1 MDLRIQT
8 LIDALAAL
16 KVMVP
21 DRPEPKPIS
30 QFSVKESSSLEEK
43 QSETVECVEVHGDM
57 ADVMIQGFEGSPL
70 EVKQQCR
77 MMLAGSRFT
86 ERGYDLLTAF
96 EREMVSI
103 ATGLGWDQ
111 VDGTQPLDFE
121 EDKGMTPVLCYSQLG
136 YWVALWSKAVSEGDA
151 NEAARL
157 LPIAALCKT
166 VADAARPGR
175 WQREGEPDLET
186 MKAT

>member
-1 MDLRIQT
+1 MDLRFQT

-30 QFSVKESSSLEEK
+30 TFFVRESTSLEDK

-57 ADVMIQGFEGSPL
+57 ADVMIHGFEGSPL

-77 MMLAGSRFT
+77 IMLAGSGFT

-103 ATGLGWDQ
+103 ATGVGWDH
-111 VDGTQPLDFE
+111 VDGTRPLDFV

-136 YWVALWSKAVSEGDA
+136 YWVALWSQAVSEGNA

-157 LPIAALCKT
+157 LPVAALCKT
-166 VADAARPGR
+166 VADAAHPGR
-175 WQREGEPDLET
+175 WQRDGEPDLET
-186 MKAT
+186 MKTT